1 MERSEPIFEFVK
13 VVTGEH
19 SADCPAAVL
28 GMAVE
33 EELRRG
39 DQDEHV
45 GFPVRS

>member
-1 MERSEPIFEFVK
+1 MEMSEPIFEFVK

-19 SADCPAAVL
+19 SADCPAAVP

-33 EELRRG
+33 EELRH
-39 DQDEHV
+39 EHV